1 MTCNKKQKHYTKE
14 DDELLRKFY
23 PTMRAADLAIMIGR
37 SDKSVIGRANKLGL
51 KKDRDFMIECSK
63 AGQFKKGQTPP
74 NKGKK
79 WDDYLSK
86 EQQER
91 SRSTL
96 FGKGHMP
103 HNHVP
108 VGTEVK
114 TTDGYWKVK
123 VGEPKEWKFK
133 HIMLWEEHH
142 GAVPEGMLVYFIDG
156 DKDNITIE
164 NLAMT
169 DRKGHRDRTIGCL
182 PLEVRQLIQ
191 LKGAL
196 RRQLNKIGD
205 SNEDNR

>member
-23 PTMRAADLAIMIGR
+23 PTMRAAELGEMIGR

-108 VGTEVK
+108 VGTEAK

-133 HIMLWEEHH
+133 HILLWEEHY
-142 GAVPEGMLVYFIDG
+142 GAVPEGMFVYF
-156 DKDNITIE
+156 KDRNRDNVTIE
-164 NLAMT
+164 NLAIT
-169 DRKGHRDRTIGCL
+169 NRADHGYRTMQNRPMEL
-182 PLEVRQLIQ
+182 KQLYQ

>member
-23 PTMRAADLAIMIGR
+23 PTMRAAELGEMIGR

-108 VGTEVK
+108 VGTEAK

-133 HIMLWEEHH
+133 HILLWEEHH
-142 GAVPEGMLVYFIDG
+142 GAIPEGMFVYF
-156 DKDNITIE
+156 KDRNRDNVTIE
-164 NLAMT
+164 NLAIT
-169 DRKGHRDRTIGCL
+169 NRADHGYRTMQNRPMEL
-182 PLEVRQLIQ
+182 KQLYQ

>member
-23 PTMRAADLAIMIGR
+23 PTMRAAELGEMIGR

-86 EQQER
+86 EQQES

-108 VGTEVK
+108 VGTEAK

-133 HIMLWEEHH
+133 HILLWEEHH
-142 GAVPEGMLVYFIDG
+142 GAVPEGMFVYF
-156 DKDNITIE
+156 KDRTRDNVTIE
-164 NLAMT
+164 NLAIT
-169 DRKGHRDRTIGCL
+169 NRADHGYRTMQNRPMEL
-182 PLEVRQLIQ
+182 KQLYQ

-196 RRQLNKIGD
+196 RRQLNKLGD

>member
-14 DDELLRKFY
+14 DDELLRRLY
-23 PTMRAADLAIMIGR
+23 PTMRAAELGEMIGR

-51 KKDRDFMIECSK
+51 KKDRDFVIECSK

-79 WDDYLSK
+79 WEDYLSK

-96 FGKGHMP
+96 FGKGHIP

-142 GAVPEGMLVYFIDG
+142 GAVPEGMFVYF
-156 DKDNITIE
+156 KDRNRDNVTIE
-164 NLAMT
+164 NLAIT
-169 DRKGHRDRTIGCL
+169 NRADHGYRTMQNRPMEL
-182 PLEVRQLIQ
+182 KQLYQ

>member
-63 AGQFKKGQTPP
+63 AGQFKKGQTPQ

-79 WDDYLSK
+79 WDEYLSK

-108 VGTEVK
+108 VGTEAK

-142 GAVPEGMLVYFIDG
+142 GAVPEGMFVYF
-156 DKDNITIE
+156 KDRNRDNVTIE
-164 NLAMT
+164 NLAIT
-169 DRKGHRDRTIGCL
+169 NRADHGYRTMQNRPMEL
-182 PLEVRQLIQ
+182 KQLYQ

>member
-23 PTMRAADLAIMIGR
+23 PTMRAAELGEMIGR

-79 WDDYLSK
+79 WDDFLSK

-108 VGTEVK
+108 VGTEAK

-142 GAVPEGMLVYFIDG
+142 GAVPEGMFVYF
-156 DKDNITIE
+156 KDRNRDNVTIE
-164 NLAMT
+164 NLAIT
-169 DRKGHRDRTIGCL
+169 NRADHGYRTMQNRPMEL
-182 PLEVRQLIQ
+182 KQLYQ

>member
-23 PTMRAADLAIMIGR
+23 PTMRAAELGEMIGR

-108 VGTEVK
+108 VGTEAK

-133 HIMLWEEHH
+133 HILLWEEHH
-142 GAVPEGMLVYFIDG
+142 GAVPEGMFVYF
-156 DKDNITIE
+156 KDRNRDNVTIE
-164 NLAMT
+164 NLAIT
-169 DRKGHRDRTIGCL
+169 NRADHGYRTMQNRPMEL
-182 PLEVRQLIQ
+182 KQLYQ

>member
-14 DDELLRKFY
+14 EDELLRRLY
-23 PTMRAADLAIMIGR
+23 PTMRAAELGEMIGR

-79 WDDYLSK
+79 WDEYLSK

-108 VGTEVK
+108 VGTEAK

-133 HIMLWEEHH
+133 HILLWEEHH
-142 GAVPEGMLVYFIDG
+142 GAVPEGMFVYF
-156 DKDNITIE
+156 KDRNRDNVTIE
-164 NLAMT
+164 NLAIT
-169 DRKGHRDRTIGCL
+169 NRADHGYRTMQNRPMEL
-182 PLEVRQLIQ
+182 KQLYQ

>member
-14 DDELLRKFY
+14 DDELLRRLY
-23 PTMRAADLAIMIGR
+23 PTMRAAELGEMIGR

-108 VGTEVK
+108 VGTEAK
-114 TTDGYWKVK
+114 TTVGYRNVK

-142 GAVPEGMLVYFIDG
+142 GAVPEGMFVYF
-156 DKDNITIE
+156 KDRNRDNVTIE
-164 NLAMT
+164 NLAIT
-169 DRKGHRDRTIGCL
+169 NRADHGYRTMQNRPMEL
-182 PLEVRQLIQ
+182 KQLYQ

>member
-14 DDELLRKFY
+14 DDELLRRLY
-23 PTMRAADLAIMIGR
+23 PTMRAAELGEMIGR

-79 WDDYLSK
+79 WDEYLSK

-108 VGTEVK
+108 VGTEAK

-133 HIMLWEEHH
+133 HILLWEEHH
-142 GAVPEGMLVYFIDG
+142 GAVPEGMFVYF
-156 DKDNITIE
+156 KDRNRDNVTIE
-164 NLAMT
+164 NLAIT
-169 DRKGHRDRTIGCL
+169 NRADHGYRTMQNRPMEL
-182 PLEVRQLIQ
+182 KQLYQ

>member
-14 DDELLRKFY
+14 DDEILRRLY
-23 PTMRAADLAIMIGR
+23 PTMRAAELGEMIGR

-108 VGTEVK
+108 VGTEAK

-123 VGEPKEWKFK
+123 VGEPKEWKLK
-133 HIMLWEEHH
+133 HILLWEEHH
-142 GAVPEGMLVYFIDG
+142 GAVPEGMFVYF
-156 DKDNITIE
+156 KDRNRDNVTIE
-164 NLAMT
+164 NLAIT
-169 DRKGHRDRTIGCL
+169 NRADHGYRTMQNRPMEL
-182 PLEVRQLIQ
+182 KQLYQ

>member
-14 DDELLRKFY
+14 DDELLRRLY
-23 PTMRAADLAIMIGR
+23 PTMRAAELGEMIDR

-79 WDDYLSK
+79 WDEYLSK

-108 VGTEVK
+108 VGTEAK

-133 HIMLWEEHH
+133 HILLWEEHH
-142 GAVPEGMLVYFIDG
+142 GAVPEGMFVYF
-156 DKDNITIE
+156 KDRNRDNVTIE
-164 NLAMT
+164 NLAIT
-169 DRKGHRDRTIGCL
+169 NRADHGYRTMQNRPMEL
-182 PLEVRQLIQ
+182 KQLYQ

>member
-14 DDELLRKFY
+14 DDELLRRLY
-23 PTMRAADLAIMIGR
+23 PTMRAAELGEMIGR
-37 SDKSVIGRANKLGL
+37 SDKSVIGRAYKLGL

-108 VGTEVK
+108 VGTEAK
-114 TTDGYWKVK
+114 TTDGYWKEK

-142 GAVPEGMLVYFIDG
+142 GAVPEGMFVYF
-156 DKDNITIE
+156 KDRNRDNVTIE
-164 NLAMT
+164 NLAIT
-169 DRKGHRDRTIGCL
+169 NRADHGYRTMQNRPMEL
-182 PLEVRQLIQ
+182 KQLYQ

>member
-1 MTCNKKQKHYTKE
+1 MTCKKKQKHYTKE

-23 PTMRAADLAIMIGR
+23 PTMRAAELGEMIGR

-142 GAVPEGMLVYFIDG
+142 GAVPEGMFVYF
-156 DKDNITIE
+156 KDRNRDNVTIE
-164 NLAMT
+164 NLAIT
-169 DRKGHRDRTIGCL
+169 NRADQGYRTM
-182 PLEVRQLIQ
+182 Q
-191 LKGAL
+191 
-196 RRQLNKIGD
+196 
-205 SNEDNR
+205 NRPMD